1 MAQPIS
7 IENWDNKPKMKLKD
21 FAGIVKGT
29 IQGDPETE
37 ITGVSGIMDAKPG
50 DITLI
55 SSVKYLEQARQSKAS
70 CLIIKEPIPDLKT
83 SQLCTPNPYFAFAK
97 AIECFYP
104 GPTLQAGVSDLTV
117 LSSRVSLG
125 RNISVYP
132 YAFLS
137 DDVSIGDDTI
147 ILPGV
152 FIGEK
157 TKIGKHCI
165 IHPNV
170 VIREGVSI
178 GDRVIIHSG
187 TVIGS
192 DGYGYTF
199 ERGEHYKI
207 PQVGGVVIEDDVEI
221 GSNVSVDRA
230 TLGNTV
236 IGKGTKIDNLVQIA
250 HNVKIGEKCLI
261 MALVAIGGSS
271 EIGSY
276 VTIGGQAAL
285 ADHTIIDS
293 GTMIAGQSGLF
304 GHVTKGVYSGTPA
317 ILHKNFLRSSSLFA
331 KLPEMNKRIIE
342 LERKIHSLEKGD
354 SV

>member
-1 MAQPIS
+1 MEIKKR
-7 IENWDNKPKMKLKD
+7 DNTPGMKLKD
-21 FAGIVKGT
+21 FAEIVKGA
-29 IQGDPETE
+29 IHGDPETE
-37 ITGVSGIMDAKPG
+37 ITGVSGIVDAKAG
-50 DITLI
+50 DITFV
-55 SSVKYLEQARQSKAS
+55 SSSKYVGQALESKAA
-70 CLIIKEPIPDLKT
+70 CIIVKEPIPDLKT
-83 SQLCTPNPYFAFAK
+83 SQLSTPNPYFAFAK

-104 GPTLQAGVSDLTV
+104 CPTFQKGISDQAVV
-117 LSSRVSLG
+117 SSRVTLG
-125 RNISVYP
+125 KDISVYP

-137 DDVSIGDDTI
+137 DDVSIGDGTI

-152 FIGEK
+152 FVGEK
-157 TKIGKHCI
+157 TKIGKQCI

-170 VIREGVSI
+170 VIREGVYI

-199 ERGEHYKI
+199 EKGEHYKI

-236 IGKGTKIDNLVQIA
+236 VGRGTKIDNLIQIA

-261 MALVAIGGSS
+261 MSLTGIAGSS
-271 EIGSY
+271 EVGSY
-276 VTIGGQAAL
+276 VTIGGHAGIS
-285 ADHTIIDS
+285 DHTVIES
-293 GTMIAGQSGLF
+293 GTMIAAMSGLL
-304 GHVTKGVYSGTPA
+304 GHVKKGVYSGAPA
-317 ILHKNFLRSSSLFA
+317 LPHKDWLRAQILFA

-342 LERKIHSLEKGD
+342 LERKIQSLEKGD